1 VLADFK
7 NFLTVGLSSK
17 FATRLCHI
25 SHRTLN
31 VSLHYLVKSKRSTIA
46 MLLMY
51 LTQYHR
57 FVSKIYN
64 NCTRYS
70 RLREYHF
77 WDTVYKGGIV
87 SVLY

>member
-1 VLADFK
+1 
-7 NFLTVGLSSK
+7 
-17 FATRLCHI
+17 
-25 SHRTLN
+25 
-31 VSLHYLVKSKRSTIA
+31 

-87 SVLY
+87 SVLHYLVR